1 MYYNRYKMK
10 QRNPFVISGYH
21 DSKLFCDREDETRT
35 LISNAENGVNTTL
48 ISIRRMGKTG
58 LIYHTFDRLSDS
70 KTHICIYVDIYAT
83 QNLRDFTNK
92 LGSAIFEAF
101 PSKNPDGKKFMN
113 ILKRLRPVM
122 SYDAMSGQPQVSFT
136 FSSQQQYEQSIES
149 LFQFLESERKPI
161 LLAIDEFQQIT
172 HYPEKNMEALLRSQ
186 LQTLKNVNLIFSGSS
201 QHLLSEMFS
210 DGTRPFFASTQFLYL
225 NEIDRKTYMEFIR
238 GIFKTYNF
246 HIHENALE
254 FILDFTRLHTFYT
267 QSICNRV
274 FGAGVKNISR
284 DHVLKVC
291 NQLIIEHEPLFFQ
304 YRNLL
309 TPIQWKLL
317 VAIAKEGKVYQPNA
331 KGFIERFR
339 IGTPSNI
346 QRAIE
351 SLLNKEMIY
360 RNNDKTGTFYSV
372 YDLFLS
378 RWMETLD

>member
-1 MYYNRYKMK
+1 
-10 QRNPFVISGYH
+10 
-21 DSKLFCDREDETRT
+21 
-35 LISNAENGVNTTL
+35 
-48 ISIRRMGKTG
+48 
-58 LIYHTFDRLSDS
+58 
-70 KTHICIYVDIYAT
+70 
-83 QNLRDFTNK
+83 
-92 LGSAIFEAF
+92 
-101 PSKNPDGKKFMN
+101 
-113 ILKRLRPVM
+113 
-122 SYDAMSGQPQVSFT
+122 
-136 FSSQQQYEQSIES
+136 
-149 LFQFLESERKPI
+149 
-161 LLAIDEFQQIT
+161 
-172 HYPEKNMEALLRSQ
+172 
-186 LQTLKNVNLIFSGSS
+186 
-201 QHLLSEMFS
+201 
-210 DGTRPFFASTQFLYL
+210 
-225 NEIDRKTYMEFIR
+225 MEFIR
-238 GIFKTYNF
+238 GIFKMHNY

-254 FILDFTRLHTFYT
+254 FILEFTRLHTFYT

-274 FGAGVKNISR
+274 YGAGVKNITR

-331 KGFIERFR
+331 KGFIERFK